1 MRLRI
6 WHGLA
11 ALLCAAPLAAQ
22 APLPLKLD
30 PKPTQPG
37 ITQSDLMTRLY
48 IFADDSMMGR
58 QTGTEYNLK
67 GTAYIAR
74 ELQKLG
80 LEPAGEN
87 GTFFQEL
94 PLYTHALD
102 PKSTITAGMITLTA
116 PNDFLAPFNGKPNLL
131 NNAQVVFGGMAA
143 GTLSML
149 DPAAVRGKLLLLTP
163 LTPQPA
169 NVQAFVSSDG
179 YQRFL
184 ALTREAAAV
193 ALVGNIPPGLVR

>member
-58 QTGTEYNLK
+58 QTGTEYNVK

-102 PKSTITAGMITLTA
+102 KQSTITVGSTTLTA
-116 PNDFLAPFNGKPNLL
+116 PTDFVAQFSPNSRSVNNTRSERRPEGK
-131 NNAQVVFGGMAA
+131 
-143 GTLSML
+143 
-149 DPAAVRGKLLLLTP
+149 
-163 LTPQPA
+163 
-169 NVQAFVSSDG
+169 
-179 YQRFL
+179 
-184 ALTREAAAV
+184 
-193 ALVGNIPPGLVR
+193 